1 MERETQPPPAAEEL
15 KLDYVKIQT
24 QSLQKSISQ
33 ILEDIHA
40 YTQTNTTPRWKD
52 ILRRY
57 KMINLDLF
65 ILLEEVKQVSKDF
78 VVLPK
83 NVNAENAA
91 ILPVMLS
98 TKLLPEMETDNNVK
112 RDQLLQEVQS
122 LPIPT
127 QIETLKERIGRI
139 AEACE
144 NAEKVLADSRKAYG
158 FGSHRGDPSML
169 PIPTMDKAQAAKIQE
184 QENMLRAAVN
194 EGTGL
199 RLPPDQRQITTTLP
213 PHMMDALFVSDA
225 EFNSSGMMQTQ
236 EYQSQQPE
244 QQQHQQQG
252 D

>member
-1 MERETQPPPAAEEL
+1 MERATQPPPVAEEL

-40 YTQTNTTPRWKD
+40 YTQTNTTPRWSTSSR
-52 ILRRY
+52 I
-57 KMINLDLF
+57 
-65 ILLEEVKQVSKDF
+65 EVKQVSKDF

-194 EGTGL
+194 EGTASIQLCFKGL
-199 RLPPDQRQITTTLP
+199 RLPPDQRQITTALP
-213 PHMMDALFVSDA
+213 PHMVDALFVNDA
-225 EFNSSGMMQTQ
+225 VFNSSGVMQTQ
-236 EYQSQQPE
+236 ESQSQLPE